1 MCSSKTKENHNW
13 EKPKKMIEKAK
24 RHSKGDQGS
33 PSEKKNVKC
42 QDKGYENVFED
53 HLTEPNVYSRGYQ
66 M

>member
-1 MCSSKTKENHNW
+1 
-13 EKPKKMIEKAK
+13 MIEKAK

-42 QDKGYENVFED
+42 HYKGYENVFED